1 MSTRKN
7 TKFNKNTGY
16 KDFTFSKAKANND
29 VYNVSI
35 NSKNQSYSEVSLEP
49 KLESRIDHNTK

>member
-16 KDFTFSKAKANND
+16 KDFTFSKMKANND
-29 VYNVSI
+29 VYNVTA
-35 NSKNQSYSEVSLEP
+35 NSKNQSYSEVSSEA
-49 KLESRIDHNTK
+49 KLDSKINNNIK